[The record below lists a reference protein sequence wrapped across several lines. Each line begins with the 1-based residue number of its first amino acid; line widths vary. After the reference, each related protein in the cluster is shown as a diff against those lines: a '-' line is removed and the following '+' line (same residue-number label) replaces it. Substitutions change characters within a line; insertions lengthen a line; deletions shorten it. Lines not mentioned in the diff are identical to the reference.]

1 MADWFGVRCIFHDPE
16 GTYEERITI
25 WRADTFDEAV
35 AMAEQD
41 AEEYADEVGS
51 VFLGFAQ
58 AYVMPDEPGQGAEI
72 FSLLRDSELEPDEYL
87 DAFFD
92 TGTEREASLDDSE

>member
-1 MADWFGVRCIFHDPE
+1 
-16 GTYEERITI
+16 
-25 WRADTFDEAV
+25 
-35 AMAEQD
+35 
-41 AEEYADEVGS
+41 
-51 VFLGFAQ
+51 
-58 AYVMPDEPGQGAEI
+58 MPDEPGQGAEI